1 MAKKGP
7 AALSTAHKDAL
18 AAGRKEAAAVK
29 AYLEAIEHA
38 KPKRGRPRTAATVK
52 AQLDSVNKKLI
63 DAGALERLQ
72 LTQQRMDLERD
83 LKAMQ
88 TTADTAAL
96 EKAFVAVAKAYS
108 QRKGISIAAWKE
120 LGVSASVLKKAGIA

>member
-7 AALSTAHKDAL
+7 AELSAAHKSAL
-18 AAGRKEAAAVK
+18 AAGRKDAAAVK
-29 AYLEAIEHA
+29 AYLEAVEGDR
-38 KPKRGRPRTAATVK
+38 PRRGRPRTVESIT
-52 AQLDSVNKKLI
+52 AQLDTVHKKLV
-63 DAGALERLQ
+63 DASALERLQ

-88 TTADTAAL
+88 TTHDTAAL
-96 EKAFVAVAKAYS
+96 EAAFVAVAKRYS
-108 QRKGISIAAWKE
+108 ERKGISVAAWKE

>member
-7 AALSTAHKDAL
+7 TALTSAHKAALAK
-18 AAGRKEAAAVK
+18 GRQESAAVK
-29 AYLEAIEHA
+29 AYLEALEQA
-38 KPKRGRPRTAATVK
+38 KPKRGRPRTAASVK
-52 AQLDSVNKKLI
+52 AQLDTVNKKLI

-88 TTADTAAL
+88 TTQDTAAL
-96 EKAFVAVAKAYS
+96 EKAFIAVAKGYA
-108 QRKGISIAAWKE
+108 QRKGISPAAWRE